1 MLGVTADELGRMRD
15 SDPDS
20 FQEVFNR
27 ANFKQFNFK
36 LRAKMET
43 YNDESRMRVVV
54 SAATPVS
61 ADLEAHKRRLQEEIA
76 AMGGQTNGDKMMV
89 G

>member
-1 MLGVTADELGRMRD
+1 MLGISADELGKMRD
-15 SDPDS
+15 SNPES

-27 ANFKQFNFK
+27 ANFKQFNLK

-43 YNDESRMRVVV
+43 YNDENRMRVVV

-61 ADLEAHKRRLQEEIA
+61 SDLEAHKRRLQEEIT
-76 AMGGQTNGDKMMV
+76 AMGGQPDSTKMMV

>member
-1 MLGVTADELGRMRD
+1 MSADELGRMRD
-15 SDPDS
+15 SNPEA
-20 FQEVFNR
+20 FQDVFNK
-27 ANFKQFNFK
+27 ANFKMFNMK

-54 SAATPVS
+54 SNATAVS

-76 AMGGQTNGDKMMV
+76 AMGGDGEKMV
-89 G
+89 LG